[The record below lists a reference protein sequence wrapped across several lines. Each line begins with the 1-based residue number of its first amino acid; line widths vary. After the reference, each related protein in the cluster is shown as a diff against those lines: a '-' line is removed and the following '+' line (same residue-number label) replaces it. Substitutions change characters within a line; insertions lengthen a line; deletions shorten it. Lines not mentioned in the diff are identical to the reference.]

1 MADLVCLQEFGS
13 RMEAVIAR
21 EILEARNL
29 PATVF
34 ADDGG
39 GVFQGVLFSQGVAR
53 LMVHPENVD
62 RARQVLEQLRRPPNE
77 AGGMKGE

>member
-29 PATVF
+29 QAAVF

-39 GVFQGVLFSQGVAR
+39 GVFQGVLFSRGVAR
-53 LMVHPENVD
+53 LMVHPEDVD
-62 RARQVLEQLRRPPNE
+62 RARQVLEQLRRPPHD
-77 AGGMKGE
+77 AGRMEGE